1 MRFHLLR
8 LLVRIEVQSYE
19 LKLKIDSCYAKKI
32 VLKKCQN
39 IFVSSIKIS
48 IFAQYMKSM
57 KDMERKGII
66 CVIVVVVALIVTSCK
81 IQNAPGAYQCAK
93 GRVTVEELQKQNEN
107 KPEVAPA
114 PTPVGRQTEVVQ
126 EEKQQE
132 VVEEPTF
139 VPAPV
144 VVVPTPE
151 VEVEK
156 EVTRAE
162 KFEVVEGQT
171 NVVLKKYH
179 VVIGS
184 FGNKDN
190 ALRLQAEMRPGYE
203 PILVQ
208 NDKGMYRVL
217 LMTYD
222 TYKEAKVKIAEIKDK
237 FPDAWVLIRE

>member
-1 MRFHLLR
+1 MFGVGENPSAKLRIKVENR
-8 LLVRIEVQSYE
+8 LLLYE
-19 LKLKIDSCYAKKI
+19 K
-32 VLKKCQN
+32 
-39 IFVSSIKIS
+39 KIS
-48 IFAQYMKSM
+48 IEKVVKYFCQFNKKQYICTLYKSM
-57 KDMERKGII
+57 RIMKKVAII
-66 CVIVVVVALIVTSCK
+66 YVIIGVVALIVTSCK

-93 GRVTVEELQKQNEN
+93 GRVTVEDLQKKNEN
-107 KPEVAPA
+107 KPEVAPTPA
-114 PTPVGRQTEVVQ
+114 PVERQTESAQ
-126 EEKQQE
+126 EVKQQE

-144 VVVPTPE
+144 VVPMPAPE
-151 VEVEK
+151 VEVADEP

-190 ALRLQAEMRPGYE
+190 ALRLQAEMRPDYE

-208 NDKGMYRVL
+208 NDRGMYRVL

-222 TYKEAKVKIAEIKDK
+222 TYKEARTKITEIRDK
-237 FPDAWVLIRE
+237 FPDAWILIKE